1 METLTVGPLQS
12 GKFPNPPYLVEKI
25 ETGEQEDS
33 DGNSEERTEW
43 GTSEKR
49 ETTSETKESEKQK
62 KFQNDRE

>member
-33 DGNSEERTEW
+33 DGNSEENTEQ
-43 GTSEKR
+43 TEQEKTDN
-49 ETTSETKESEKQK
+49 EEKG
-62 KFQNDRE
+62 QNDRE

>member
-33 DGNSEERTEW
+33 DGNREARTEW
-43 GTSEKR
+43 W
-49 ETTSETKESEKQK
+49 TSETKEKEKQK
-62 KFQNDRE
+62 KFKNDRE

>member
-25 ETGEQEDS
+25 ETGEQEDP

-43 GTSEKR
+43 WTSEQ
-49 ETTSETKESEKQK
+49 SEEK
-62 KFQNDRE
+62 